1 LKKTKVI
8 NDLVWMALAFLVCL
22 GGLRLGFGSFHEPQA
37 GFMPFLAGLLL
48 GFLALLDL
56 AVGFKNRW
64 KEAKEDKKIWAEINW
79 GKLILTMALL
89 FAYTFLSTV
98 LGFVIGTIL
107 LLLIL
112 FRMMEPRPWW
122 LILLA
127 SSATVGLFY
136 LVFQIG
142 LEGQLPRGFLG
153 F

>member
-1 LKKTKVI
+1 MKKTYVI
-8 NDLVWMALAFLVCL
+8 NDLIWITLAFLVCI
-22 GGLRLGFGSFHEPQA
+22 GGLRLGFGSYQQPQA

-48 GFLALLDL
+48 GVLALLDL
-56 AVGFKNRW
+56 ASGFKDGW
-64 KEAKEDKKIWAEINW
+64 KEAKEDKKIWFGINW

-89 FAYTFLSTV
+89 FAYNFLSAI

-107 LLLIL
+107 LLLFL

-122 LILLA
+122 IILLA
-127 SSATVGLFY
+127 SFTTTGLFY

-142 LEGQLPRGFLG
+142 LNAQLPRGFWG